1 MPLYGLPV
9 RSCEKTATTVLEIFH
24 FSFSVFY
31 DILSAEGFVSDAEPI
46 LRFYGRCKDA
56 ENIIKIER

>member
-9 RSCEKTATTVLEIFH
+9 RSCEKTVTTVLEIFH

-46 LRFYGRCKDA
+46 LRFYGR
-56 ENIIKIER
+56 